1 MAQIIAPTVAAS
13 NSADFTL
20 TDGSS
25 VSLFLKDADADTD
38 LYNNAVA
45 YIQIKSS
52 EAKYVTIGK
61 LDFADPLSVLSAP
74 GTFRVSKPASSYAF
88 GVDKV

>member
-1 MAQIIAPTVAAS
+1 MAEIIASQTAAA

-25 VSLFLKDADADTD
+25 CSLFLKDADADTD
-38 LYNNAVA
+38 LYSNAVA
-45 YIQIKSS
+45 YVQIKSS

-74 GTFRVSKPASSYAF
+74 GTFRVSKPASAYAF